1 MIKLSA
7 DVVNALKK
15 GDNLIAAQCKNPVGN
30 GLLDFG
36 LLVQKEMHTA
46 LEKTA
51 VQKSVDVQ
59 ATQTHYTFVCGEVD
73 LKLTFSAPLFMDDLN
88 LLTRPVNYITYQVV
102 ANDGKAHDVQ
112 VYFEAS
118 PRWAL
123 DQPYQESVSQIFEDN
138 GLLFLK
144 SGSKEQN
151 ILAKKGDDLRID
163 WGYFYL
169 VAEKNNV
176 SVNIGESNTLRT
188 NFVNNVQDGQATT
201 GENEKSKMSLTH
213 NLGSVESF
221 SGKVMIGYDDI
232 YSIQYFGDNLR
243 PYWNQDGNQ
252 TIAGQFHAANK
263 EYDKLIEKCYAFD

>member
-1 MIKLSA
+1 MEKDKGAFGTKINEPTAKTDWTTENIWVRRHIVLDEDVQGKQIYLEFSNDDDAVFYINGIEVHNTGSTCNKNAMIKLSA

-15 GDNLIAAQCKNPVGN
+15 GDNLIAAHCKNPVGN

-59 ATQTHYTFVCGEVD
+59 ATQTHYTFACGEVD
-73 LKLTFSAPLFMDDLN
+73 LKLTFSAPLFMDDLK

-112 VYFEAS
+112 IYFEAS

-123 DQPYQESVSQIFEDN
+123 DQPYQESVSQSFEDN

-169 VAEKNNV
+169 VAEK
-176 SVNIGESNTLRT
+176 IMYR
-188 NFVNNVQDGQATT
+188 
-201 GENEKSKMSLTH
+201 
-213 NLGSVESF
+213 
-221 SGKVMIGYDDI
+221 
-232 YSIQYFGDNLR
+232 
-243 PYWNQDGNQ
+243 
-252 TIAGQFHAANK
+252 
-263 EYDKLIEKCYAFD
+263 LILERAIL